1 MDLTPDGEYLYV
13 AASTDNA
20 LSVIR
25 TSDNTVIATI
35 PVDEWPWGVAVSPS
49 GEYVYVS
56 NIADDT
62 VSVISTADNTVADT
76 ISVGA
81 DPYSLGEFT
90 VEVPD
95 NINWLDTVVSGER
108 VGILGKTNVTAVESI
123 ESVDPYTI
131 ADEANRPRNL
141 PLGLIS
147 FNLRVDSP
155 GDIAEVTIYF
165 PNPAGE
171 YTSWHKYDSING
183 WQDYAAYSRFSAD
196 RMSVTLELRDGGQG
210 DADGTENGII
220 VDPGGLGSITSAES
234 GGGGGGGGCFIATA
248 AYGSTDTSGM

>member
-25 TSDNTVIATI
+25 TSDNTVIASVT
-35 PVDEWPWGVAVSPS
+35 VDEWPWGVAVSPS

-62 VSVISTADNTVADT
+62 VSVISTTDNTVADT

-95 NINWLDTVVSGER
+95 NVFVVLMR
-108 VGILGKTNVTAVESI
+108 L
-123 ESVDPYTI
+123 
-131 ADEANRPRNL
+131 ADSL
-141 PLGLIS
+141 QFI
-147 FNLRVDSP
+147 
-155 GDIAEVTIYF
+155 
-165 PNPAGE
+165 
-171 YTSWHKYDSING
+171 
-183 WQDYAAYSRFSAD
+183 
-196 RMSVTLELRDGGQG
+196 
-210 DADGTENGII
+210 GII
-220 VDPGGLGSITSAES
+220 HQHISGAEPERFGSAGLQPVETLNGVHIGIDIKT
-234 GGGGGGGGCFIATA
+234 
-248 AYGSTDTSGM
+248 